1 MSQISCGPWLLH
13 WLTPEVLVSDIEL
26 EQGVHPSEWS
36 EALHWQS
43 QIRRSEYLRS
53 RWLLRQLTNY
63 QEKLGKTPAGAPI
76 WPPGLVGSLT
86 HKSGYIGLVLA
97 PTHVWLSLGID
108 AEEPAKMRLDYV
120 PRLCNNAEATLL
132 QGLAAG
138 DDERH
143 RLLLTVLFS
152 FKESLFK
159 ALFPLGE
166 TRFYFHDAQV
176 IQIDQQTEQIS
187 IRLLRQ
193 VSPLTPA
200 GFVLTGSYRS
210 FASVGR
216 NFVLTS
222 VGMERTISGGT
233 GSDSC
238 G

>member
-13 WLTPEVLVSDIEL
+13 WLTPEFLVSDSEL
-26 EQGVHPSEWS
+26 EQGVHPSEWH

-53 RWLLRQLTNY
+53 RWLLRQLTKY
-63 QEKLGKTPAGAPI
+63 HDILGKTPAGAPI

-86 HKSGYIGLVLA
+86 HKSGFIGLVLA
-97 PTHVWLSLGID
+97 PTHEWLSIGID
-108 AEEPAKMRLDYV
+108 AEDPAKMRLDFV
-120 PRLCNNAEATLL
+120 PRLCNKAEATLL
-132 QGLAAG
+132 QGLAGG
-138 DDERH
+138 DVEHH

-166 TRFYFHDAQV
+166 TMFYFHDAQV
-176 IQIDQQTEQIS
+176 IKIDQQTEQIS

-200 GFVLTGSYRS
+200 GFVLTGSYRC
-210 FASVGR
+210 FVSVGR
-216 NFVLTS
+216 NFVLTC
-222 VGMERTISGGT
+222 VGMGRATSGGT